1 MTARWVFSH
10 PHSAWPRRQPHG
22 PAGPASPHAVP
33 LGPLGAFS
41 MASACP
47 QSGWPIA
54 ALPVL
59 SALQNPVPCSCSL
72 QVGLAL
78 NEGHDSGSAV
88 SMRCSHTAM
97 QGGSGSFFLFFL
109 VSVGGFCADV
119 QPVSLEGAPQVL
131 SVSHCPKATHKAGQH
146 LGAVGLPPKETGV
159 GFAPSSWL

>member
-41 MASACP
+41 MASACSG
-47 QSGWPIA
+47 SGWPIA

-97 QGGSGSFFLFFL
+97 QGGSGSFFLFF
-109 VSVGGFCADV
+109 SGFCGWLLCRCTAC
-119 QPVSLEGAPQVL
+119 QLRRSSASTKCIPL
-131 SVSHCPKATHKAGQH
+131 SRSHP
-146 LGAVGLPPKETGV
+146 
-159 GFAPSSWL
+159 